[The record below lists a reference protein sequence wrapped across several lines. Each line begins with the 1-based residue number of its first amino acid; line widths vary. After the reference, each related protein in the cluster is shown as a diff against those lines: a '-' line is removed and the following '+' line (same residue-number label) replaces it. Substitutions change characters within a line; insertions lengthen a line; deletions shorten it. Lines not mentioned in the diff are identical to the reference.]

1 MSSGHVLDISS
12 RKPQRTVHNMQM
24 LVIITD
30 SLNQSQSDYSSFSL
44 LLFQCCL
51 RLSHHCVG
59 NRHGIARCSLFCV
72 IRRTFLFAHLKFYSL
87 PPDQLANFHFLL
99 FVYVRIEDRKREKAT
114 KAEECHVEGG
124 RDRKMNN
131 WFAPLLYCL
140 LFKPNW
146 VSQKLRRR

>member
-87 PPDQLANFHFLL
+87 PPDQLAIFIFFYL
-99 FVYVRIEDRKREKAT
+99 FMCVLKTEKGKRPRRQKNAT
-114 KAEECHVEGG
+114 LKAE
-124 RDRKMNN
+124 RDKKMNN